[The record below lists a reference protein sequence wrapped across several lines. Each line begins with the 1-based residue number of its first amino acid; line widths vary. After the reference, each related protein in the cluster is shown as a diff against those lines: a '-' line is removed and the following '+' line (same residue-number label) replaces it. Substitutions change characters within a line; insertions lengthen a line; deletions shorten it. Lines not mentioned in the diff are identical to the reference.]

1 MATNH
6 KIHLLKSIL
15 AKHRQISLVNTLKIN
30 ALNKDKGFIY
40 INHNTALHISPSST
54 VAVAAHFTMNCYW
67 VEKDYSSALL
77 SLAERATLLILGDFI
92 IYSGA
97 KIYVNEEASLILGSG
112 YINHNANITCFTKI
126 EIGWDV
132 AIADNVTIRD
142 SDDHDILSSPH
153 IKTSPISIGNHV
165 WIGMNV
171 TILKGV
177 TIGDGAIIAAGAVV
191 TRDVPAGCLAG
202 GVPARVMKEN
212 VVWQ

>member
-1 MATNH
+1 MATDH
-6 KIHLLKSIL
+6 KLYLFN
-15 AKHRQISLVNTLKIN
+15 QIIEKRKQLGIFNTIKANVIN
-30 ALNKDKGFIY
+30 KNKGFIY
-40 INHNTALHISPSST
+40 INKNTALDISPSST
-54 VAVAAHFTMNCYW
+54 IAVAAHFTINCYW
-67 VEKDYSSALL
+67 IKKEYSSAIL
-77 SLAERATLLILGDFI
+77 SLAHQATLLISGNFI

-97 KIYVNEEASLILGSG
+97 KIYINEGATLILGSG
-112 YINHNANITCFTKI
+112 YINHNTNITCFSKI
-126 EIGWDV
+126 EIGQDV

-153 IKTSPISIGNHV
+153 IKTSPIKIGNHV

-191 TRDVPAGCLAG
+191 NRDVPAGCLAV
-202 GVPARVMKEN
+202 GVPARVIKEN